1 LIVAVDTSILIL
13 LFDEKANGPKDPET
27 GKPVDGCQARVR
39 HLVDTLAKTKG
50 SKIIIPTPSLGEFLV
65 RSTPL
70 AASLYISTLERL
82 RGVRISPFS
91 VRAAIEFA
99 ELQRAALSEG
109 KRPKPGELQHR
120 AKPKFDHQIVAIA
133 LAEKATVIYSDDEG
147 LGRFAKR
154 AGIKTIGVRQLPLPP
169 VDAQGQLPLEPP
181 EAVPV
186 ASSDDD

>member
-91 VRAAIEFA
+91 SERRSNLRNYSVRPYRRESVRSPANC
-99 ELQRAALSEG
+99 S
-109 KRPKPGELQHR
+109 
-120 AKPKFDHQIVAIA
+120 
-133 LAEKATVIYSDDEG
+133 TVPSQNLI
-147 LGRFAKR
+147 
-154 AGIKTIGVRQLPLPP
+154 IK
-169 VDAQGQLPLEPP
+169 
-181 EAVPV
+181 
-186 ASSDDD
+186 